1 MLKWNKNKEESIS
14 RGQQILGKFKN
25 PKATAR
31 KSKKLRKLIR
41 DNLLQ
46 RADPSLKSKY
56 DDFDD
61 ELEKVRQKFDQLE
74 RRKE

>member
-1 MLKWNKNKEESIS
+1 MGGI
-14 RGQQILGKFKN
+14 KN

-46 RADPSLKSKY
+46 RVDPSLKSKY
-56 DDFDD
+56 DDFND
-61 ELEKVRQKFDQLE
+61 ELEKVRQKFD
-74 RRKE
+74 